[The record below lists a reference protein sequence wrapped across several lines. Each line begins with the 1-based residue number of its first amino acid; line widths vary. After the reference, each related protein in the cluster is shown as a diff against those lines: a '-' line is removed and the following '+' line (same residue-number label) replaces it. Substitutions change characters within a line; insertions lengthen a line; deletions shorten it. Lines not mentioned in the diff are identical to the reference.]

1 MTVGQRIK
9 KRRKE
14 LGLSVDEVAEKL
26 GKNRATIYRYES
38 NEIEKLPTT
47 ILEPLAKVL
56 NTTPSYLMGW
66 DDNDNSENSQTA
78 EAPSPPKSNKVSD
91 DDIMFALFNGSEG
104 VTDEMFDEVKQFAE
118 MVKMREKFKKK
129 GNDE

>member
-38 NEIEKLPTT
+38 NEIEKLPTNV
-47 ILEPLAKVL
+47 LEPLSKVL
-56 NTTPSYLMGW
+56 NTTPSALMGW
-66 DDNDNSENSQTA
+66 EEHTPETSEKPEKN
-78 EAPSPPKSNKVSD
+78 NNVSD

-104 VTDEMFDEVKQFAE
+104 ITDEMFDEVKQFAE